1 MNKTIPLNSP
11 TLAGHVLDAVAKVTG
26 ISKEKMLS
34 SSRLWPLVEARMLV
48 ILMMHRLGCIDST
61 IALALH
67 RDRSPICSSRGK
79 ARVQLEY
86 SKSFR
91 DKYLKIKDII
101 DNI

>member
-1 MNKTIPLNSP
+1 MNQTIPLNSP

-48 ILMMHRLGCIDST
+48 ILMMHRLGCIDGT

-67 RDRSPICSSRGK
+67 RNRSTICSSRGK
-79 ARVQLEY
+79 AWAQLEY